1 MAKRTRKKRKISPI
15 KKTLRKKNLARN
27 FIVLLSLIFILLLFA
42 YFFLSKNNQAVN
54 SSSNNNILQSQK
66 LYTNDEIMEEII
78 QNLNPDIKNNIL
90 EKDLEEEKTKKE
102 SFEEELKKD
111 ISKEVFER
119 QKEIEKSKVEQ
130 KIEIKQSKE
139 IEDEIIEEKSQIEKP
154 ITKQKKDL
162 ITKKDN
168 YKYDL
173 KTKPKLVIII
183 DDVVSKIQKDKILN
197 IGYPITMAFLPP
209 KSGHKESAI
218 IAQNL
223 PFHMI
228 HFPMQASKNFKNIE
242 VNTLNISDSYETI
255 EARVKQLRV
264 LYPNATYTNN
274 HTGSVFT
281 ENYEAMDKLF
291 SELKKYNF
299 IFVDSKTTPNSVAK
313 ELSIKYQMP
322 YIVRDTFLDNDR
334 SFTAIQNQLKDAIR
348 VAKKQGFAIAIG
360 HPYEVTFQ
368 VLKESKHLLNDVEP
382 IFLNKLPYFHVKA
395 GKDDIAKQTPINE
408 AEVYGY
414 FQGKL
419 IMYSNFKKKGNS

>member
-1 MAKRTRKKRKISPI
+1 MTKKTRKKRKISPI
-15 KKTLRKKNLARN
+15 KKSLRKRNLARN

-66 LYTNDEIMEEII
+66 LYTNDEIMEKVIE
-78 QNLNPDIKNNIL
+78 NLNPDSKNNIL
-90 EKDLEEEKTKKE
+90 EKNLETEENKKE
-102 SFEEELKKD
+102 IFEQELKKD
-111 ISKEVFER
+111 ILKEVLEK
-119 QKEIEKSKVEQ
+119 QKEIEKSKIEEKV
-130 KIEIKQSKE
+130 EIKQAKEPSKE
-139 IEDEIIEEKSQIEKP
+139 IEDEIIEEKTKIEKP
-154 ITKQKKDL
+154 AIKEKKEL
-162 ITKKDN
+162 ITKKDS

-183 DDVVSKIQKDKILN
+183 DDVVSKSQKDKILN

-209 KSGHKESAI
+209 NGVQKESAI

-291 SELKKYNF
+291 RALKKYNF

-382 IFLNKLPYFHVKA
+382 IFLNKLPY
-395 GKDDIAKQTPINE
+395 
-408 AEVYGY
+408 
-414 FQGKL
+414 L
-419 IMYSNFKKKGNS
+419 

>member
-1 MAKRTRKKRKISPI
+1 MVKKTRKKRKISPI
-15 KKTLRKKNLARN
+15 KKSLRKRNLARN
-27 FIVLLSLIFILLLFA
+27 FIVLLALIFLLLLFA
-42 YFFLSKNNQAVN
+42 YFFLSKNNQTVK
-54 SSSNNNILQSQK
+54 SSSNNNILQSKK
-66 LYTNDEIMEEII
+66 LYTNDEIMEKVIE
-78 QNLNPDIKNNIL
+78 NLNPDSKNNIL
-90 EKDLEEEKTKKE
+90 EKNLETEENKKE
-102 SFEEELKKD
+102 IFEQELKKD
-111 ISKEVFER
+111 ILKEVLEK
-119 QKEIEKSKVEQ
+119 QKEIEKSKIEEKV
-130 KIEIKQSKE
+130 EIKQAKEPSKE
-139 IEDEIIEEKSQIEKP
+139 IEDEIIEEKTKIEKP
-154 ITKQKKDL
+154 AIKEKKEL
-162 ITKKDN
+162 ITKKDS

-183 DDVVSKIQKDKILN
+183 DDVVSKSQKDKILN

-209 KSGHKESAI
+209 NSGHKESAI

-242 VNTLNISDSYETI
+242 VNTLSISDSYETI

-291 SELKKYNF
+291 RALKKYNF

-360 HPYEVTFQ
+360 HPYEVTFK

-382 IFLNKLPYFHVKA
+382 IFLNKLPY
-395 GKDDIAKQTPINE
+395 
-408 AEVYGY
+408 
-414 FQGKL
+414 L
-419 IMYSNFKKKGNS
+419 

>member
-1 MAKRTRKKRKISPI
+1 MVKKTRKKRKISPI
-15 KKTLRKKNLARN
+15 KKSLRKRNLARN
-27 FIVLLSLIFILLLFA
+27 FIVLLALIFLLLLFA
-42 YFFLSKNNQAVN
+42 YFFLSKNNQTVK
-54 SSSNNNILQSQK
+54 SSSNNNILQSKK
-66 LYTNDEIMEEII
+66 LYTNDEIMEKVIE
-78 QNLNPDIKNNIL
+78 NLNPDSKNNIL
-90 EKDLEEEKTKKE
+90 EKNLETEENKKE
-102 SFEEELKKD
+102 IFEQELKKD
-111 ISKEVFER
+111 ILKEVLEK
-119 QKEIEKSKVEQ
+119 QKEIEKSKIEEKV
-130 KIEIKQSKE
+130 EIKQAKEPSKE
-139 IEDEIIEEKSQIEKP
+139 IEDEIIEEKTKIEKP
-154 ITKQKKDL
+154 AIKEKKEL
-162 ITKKDN
+162 ITKKDS

-183 DDVVSKIQKDKILN
+183 DDVVSKSQKDKILN

-209 KSGHKESAI
+209 NGVQKESAI

-242 VNTLNISDSYETI
+242 VNTLNISDSYEKI
-255 EARVKQLRV
+255 EARVKKLRD
-264 LYPNATYTNN
+264 LYPNTTYTNN

-291 SELKKYNF
+291 RALKKYNF

-360 HPYEVTFQ
+360 HPYEVTFK

-382 IFLNKLPYFHVKA
+382 IFLNKLPY
-395 GKDDIAKQTPINE
+395 
-408 AEVYGY
+408 
-414 FQGKL
+414 L
-419 IMYSNFKKKGNS
+419 

>member
-27 FIVLLSLIFILLLFA
+27 FIVLLALIFLLLLFA
-42 YFFLSKNNQAVN
+42 YFFLSKNNQTVK
-54 SSSNNNILQSQK
+54 SSSNNNILQSKK
-66 LYTNDEIMEEII
+66 LFTNDEIMEKVIE
-78 QNLNPDIKNNIL
+78 NLNPDIKNNIL
-90 EKDLEEEKTKKE
+90 EKDLETEENKKE
-102 SFEEELKKD
+102 IFEQELKKD
-111 ISKEVFER
+111 ILKEVLEK
-119 QKEIEKSKVEQ
+119 QKEIEKSKIEEKV
-130 KIEIKQSKE
+130 EIKQAKEPSKE
-139 IEDEIIEEKSQIEKP
+139 IEDEIIEEKTKIEKP
-154 ITKQKKDL
+154 AIKEKKEL
-162 ITKKDN
+162 ITKKDS

-183 DDVVSKIQKDKILN
+183 DDVVSKSQKDKILN

-242 VNTLNISDSYETI
+242 IDTLNISDSYEKI
-255 EARVKQLRV
+255 EARVKKLRD
-264 LYPNATYTNN
+264 LYPNTTYTNN

-291 SELKKYNF
+291 RALKKYNF

-382 IFLNKLPYFHVKA
+382 IFLNKLPY
-395 GKDDIAKQTPINE
+395 
-408 AEVYGY
+408 
-414 FQGKL
+414 L
-419 IMYSNFKKKGNS
+419 

>member
-15 KKTLRKKNLARN
+15 KKTLRKRNLARN

-42 YFFLSKNNQAVN
+42 YFFLSKNNQTVK
-54 SSSNNNILQSQK
+54 SSSNNNILQSKK
-66 LYTNDEIMEEII
+66 LYTNDEIMEKVIE
-78 QNLNPDIKNNIL
+78 NLNPDSKNNIL
-90 EKDLEEEKTKKE
+90 EKNLETEENKKE
-102 SFEEELKKD
+102 IFEQELKKD
-111 ISKEVFER
+111 ILKEVLEK
-119 QKEIEKSKVEQ
+119 QKEIEKSKIEEKV
-130 KIEIKQSKE
+130 EIKQAKEPSKE
-139 IEDEIIEEKSQIEKP
+139 IEDEIIEEKTKIEKP
-154 ITKQKKDL
+154 AIKEKKEL
-162 ITKKDN
+162 ITKKDS

-183 DDVVSKIQKDKILN
+183 DDVVSKSQKDKILN

-209 KSGHKESAI
+209 NGVQKESAI

-242 VNTLNISDSYETI
+242 IDTLNISDSYEKI
-255 EARVKQLRV
+255 EARVKKLRD
-264 LYPNATYTNN
+264 LYPNTTYTNN

-291 SELKKYNF
+291 RALKKYNF

-382 IFLNKLPYFHVKA
+382 IFLNKLPY
-395 GKDDIAKQTPINE
+395 
-408 AEVYGY
+408 
-414 FQGKL
+414 L
-419 IMYSNFKKKGNS
+419 

>member
-1 MAKRTRKKRKISPI
+1 MVKKTRKKRKISPI
-15 KKTLRKKNLARN
+15 KKSLRKRNLARN
-27 FIVLLSLIFILLLFA
+27 FIVLLALIFLLLLFA
-42 YFFLSKNNQAVN
+42 YFFLSKNNQTVK
-54 SSSNNNILQSQK
+54 SSSNNNILQSKK
-66 LYTNDEIMEEII
+66 LYTNDEIMEKVIE
-78 QNLNPDIKNNIL
+78 NLNPDNKNNIL
-90 EKDLEEEKTKKE
+90 EKNLETEENKKE
-102 SFEEELKKD
+102 IFEQELKKD
-111 ISKEVFER
+111 ILKEVLEK
-119 QKEIEKSKVEQ
+119 QKEIEKSKIEEKV
-130 KIEIKQSKE
+130 EIKQAKEPSKE
-139 IEDEIIEEKSQIEKP
+139 IEDEIIEEKTKIEKP
-154 ITKQKKDL
+154 AIKEKKEL
-162 ITKKDN
+162 ITKKDS

-183 DDVVSKIQKDKILN
+183 DDVVSKTQKDKILN

-209 KSGHKESAI
+209 NGVQKESAI

-242 VNTLNISDSYETI
+242 IDTLNISDSYEKI
-255 EARVKQLRV
+255 EARVKKLRD
-264 LYPNATYTNN
+264 LYPNTTYTNN

-291 SELKKYNF
+291 RALKKYNF

-360 HPYEVTFQ
+360 HPYEVTFK

-382 IFLNKLPYFHVKA
+382 IFLNKLPY
-395 GKDDIAKQTPINE
+395 
-408 AEVYGY
+408 
-414 FQGKL
+414 L
-419 IMYSNFKKKGNS
+419 

>member
-1 MAKRTRKKRKISPI
+1 MVKKTRKKRKISPI
-15 KKTLRKKNLARN
+15 KKSLRKRNLARN
-27 FIVLLSLIFILLLFA
+27 FIVLLALIFLLLLFA
-42 YFFLSKNNQAVN
+42 YFFLSKNNQTVK
-54 SSSNNNILQSQK
+54 SSSNNNILQSKK
-66 LYTNDEIMEEII
+66 LYTNDEIMEKVIE
-78 QNLNPDIKNNIL
+78 NLNPDSKNNIL
-90 EKDLEEEKTKKE
+90 EKNLETEENKKE
-102 SFEEELKKD
+102 IFEQELKKD
-111 ISKEVFER
+111 ILKEVLEK
-119 QKEIEKSKVEQ
+119 QKEIEKSKIEEKV
-130 KIEIKQSKE
+130 EIKQAKEPSKE
-139 IEDEIIEEKSQIEKP
+139 IEDEIIEEKTKIEKP
-154 ITKQKKDL
+154 AIKEKKEL
-162 ITKKDN
+162 ITKKDS

-183 DDVVSKIQKDKILN
+183 DDVVSKTQKDKILN

-209 KSGHKESAI
+209 NSGHKESAI

-291 SELKKYNF
+291 RALKKYNF

-368 VLKESKHLLNDVEP
+368 VLKESKHLLNEVEP
-382 IFLNKLPYFHVKA
+382 IFLNKLPY
-395 GKDDIAKQTPINE
+395 
-408 AEVYGY
+408 
-414 FQGKL
+414 L
-419 IMYSNFKKKGNS
+419 

>member
-27 FIVLLSLIFILLLFA
+27 FIVLLALIFLLLLFA

-54 SSSNNNILQSQK
+54 SSSNNNILQSKK
-66 LYTNDEIMEEII
+66 LYTNDEIMEKVIE
-78 QNLNPDIKNNIL
+78 NLNPDNKNNIL
-90 EKDLEEEKTKKE
+90 EKNLETEENKKE
-102 SFEEELKKD
+102 IFEQELKKD
-111 ISKEVFER
+111 ILKEVLEK
-119 QKEIEKSKVEQ
+119 QKEIEKSKIEEKV
-130 KIEIKQSKE
+130 EIKQAKEPSKE
-139 IEDEIIEEKSQIEKP
+139 IEDEIIEEKTKIEKP
-154 ITKQKKDL
+154 AIKEKKEL
-162 ITKKDN
+162 ITKKDS

-183 DDVVSKIQKDKILN
+183 DDVVSKSQKDKILN

-209 KSGHKESAI
+209 NGVQKESAI

-242 VNTLNISDSYETI
+242 IDTLNISDSYEKI
-255 EARVKQLRV
+255 EARVKKLRD
-264 LYPNATYTNN
+264 LYPNTTYTNN

-291 SELKKYNF
+291 RALKKYNF

-382 IFLNKLPYFHVKA
+382 IFLNKLPY
-395 GKDDIAKQTPINE
+395 
-408 AEVYGY
+408 
-414 FQGKL
+414 L
-419 IMYSNFKKKGNS
+419 

>member
-15 KKTLRKKNLARN
+15 KKTLRKRNLARN

-42 YFFLSKNNQAVN
+42 YFFLSKNNQTVK
-54 SSSNNNILQSQK
+54 SSSNNNILQSKK
-66 LYTNDEIMEEII
+66 LYTNDEIMEKVIE
-78 QNLNPDIKNNIL
+78 NLNPDSKNNIL
-90 EKDLEEEKTKKE
+90 EKNLETEENKKE
-102 SFEEELKKD
+102 IFEQELKKD
-111 ISKEVFER
+111 ILKEVLEK
-119 QKEIEKSKVEQ
+119 QKEIEKSKIEEKV
-130 KIEIKQSKE
+130 EIKQAKEPSKE
-139 IEDEIIEEKSQIEKP
+139 IEDEIIEEKTKIEKP
-154 ITKQKKDL
+154 AIKEKKEL
-162 ITKKDN
+162 ITKKDS

-183 DDVVSKIQKDKILN
+183 DDVVSKTQKDKILN

-209 KSGHKESAI
+209 NSGHKESAI

-281 ENYEAMDKLF
+281 ENYAAMDKLF
-291 SELKKYNF
+291 RALKKYNF
-299 IFVDSKTTPNSVAK
+299 IFVDSRTTPNSVAK

-382 IFLNKLPYFHVKA
+382 IFLNKLPY
-395 GKDDIAKQTPINE
+395 
-408 AEVYGY
+408 
-414 FQGKL
+414 L
-419 IMYSNFKKKGNS
+419 

>member
-1 MAKRTRKKRKISPI
+1 MAKKTRKKRKISPI
-15 KKTLRKKNLARN
+15 KKSLRKRNLARN

-66 LYTNDEIMEEII
+66 LYTNDEIMEKVIE
-78 QNLNPDIKNNIL
+78 NLNPDSKNNIL
-90 EKDLEEEKTKKE
+90 EKNLETEENKKE
-102 SFEEELKKD
+102 IFEQELKKD
-111 ISKEVFER
+111 ILKEVLEK
-119 QKEIEKSKVEQ
+119 QKEIEKSKIEEKV
-130 KIEIKQSKE
+130 EIKQAKEPSKE
-139 IEDEIIEEKSQIEKP
+139 IEDEIIEEKTKIEKP
-154 ITKQKKDL
+154 AIKEKKEL
-162 ITKKDN
+162 ITKKDS

-183 DDVVSKIQKDKILN
+183 DDVVSKSQKDKILN

-209 KSGHKESAI
+209 NGVQKESAI

-242 VNTLNISDSYETI
+242 IDTLNISDSYEKI
-255 EARVKQLRV
+255 EARVKKLRD
-264 LYPNATYTNN
+264 LYPNTTYTNN

-291 SELKKYNF
+291 RALKKYNF

-360 HPYEVTFQ
+360 HPYEVTFK

-382 IFLNKLPYFHVKA
+382 IFLNKLPY
-395 GKDDIAKQTPINE
+395 
-408 AEVYGY
+408 
-414 FQGKL
+414 L
-419 IMYSNFKKKGNS
+419 

>member
-1 MAKRTRKKRKISPI
+1 MVKKTRKKRKISPI
-15 KKTLRKKNLARN
+15 KKSLRKRNLARN
-27 FIVLLSLIFILLLFA
+27 FIVLLALIFLLLLFA
-42 YFFLSKNNQAVN
+42 YFFLSKNNQTVK
-54 SSSNNNILQSQK
+54 SSSNNNILQSKK
-66 LYTNDEIMEEII
+66 LFTNDEIMEKVIE
-78 QNLNPDIKNNIL
+78 NLNPDNKNNIL
-90 EKDLEEEKTKKE
+90 EKNLETEENKKE
-102 SFEEELKKD
+102 IFEQELKKD
-111 ISKEVFER
+111 ILKEVLEK
-119 QKEIEKSKVEQ
+119 QKEIEKSKIEEKV
-130 KIEIKQSKE
+130 EIKQAKEPSKE
-139 IEDEIIEEKSQIEKP
+139 IEDEIIEEKTKIEKP
-154 ITKQKKDL
+154 AIKEKKEL
-162 ITKKDN
+162 ITKKDS

-183 DDVVSKIQKDKILN
+183 DDVVSKSQKDKILN

-209 KSGHKESAI
+209 NGVQKESAI

-242 VNTLNISDSYETI
+242 IDTLNISDSYEKI
-255 EARVKQLRV
+255 EARVKKLRD
-264 LYPNATYTNN
+264 LYPNTTYTNN

-291 SELKKYNF
+291 RALKKYNF

-382 IFLNKLPYFHVKA
+382 IFLNKLPY
-395 GKDDIAKQTPINE
+395 
-408 AEVYGY
+408 
-414 FQGKL
+414 L
-419 IMYSNFKKKGNS
+419 

>member
-1 MAKRTRKKRKISPI
+1 MVKKTRKKRKISPI
-15 KKTLRKKNLARN
+15 KKSLRKRNLARN
-27 FIVLLSLIFILLLFA
+27 FIVLLALIFLLLLFA
-42 YFFLSKNNQAVN
+42 YFFLSKNNQTVK
-54 SSSNNNILQSQK
+54 SSSNNNILQSKK
-66 LYTNDEIMEEII
+66 LYTNDEIMEKVIE
-78 QNLNPDIKNNIL
+78 NLNPDSKNNIL
-90 EKDLEEEKTKKE
+90 EKNLETEENKKE
-102 SFEEELKKD
+102 IFEQELKKD
-111 ISKEVFER
+111 ILKEVLEK
-119 QKEIEKSKVEQ
+119 QKEIEKSKIEEKV
-130 KIEIKQSKE
+130 EIKQAKEPSKE
-139 IEDEIIEEKSQIEKP
+139 IEDEIIEEKTKIEKP
-154 ITKQKKDL
+154 AIKEKKEL
-162 ITKKDN
+162 ITKKDS

-183 DDVVSKIQKDKILN
+183 DDVVSKSQKDKILN

-209 KSGHKESAI
+209 NSGHKESAI

-291 SELKKYNF
+291 RALKKYNF
-299 IFVDSKTTPNSVAK
+299 IFVDSRTTPNSVAK

-360 HPYEVTFQ
+360 HPYEVTFK

-382 IFLNKLPYFHVKA
+382 IFLNKLPY
-395 GKDDIAKQTPINE
+395 
-408 AEVYGY
+408 
-414 FQGKL
+414 L
-419 IMYSNFKKKGNS
+419 

>member
-1 MAKRTRKKRKISPI
+1 MVKKTRKKRKISPI
-15 KKTLRKKNLARN
+15 KKSLRKRNLARN
-27 FIVLLSLIFILLLFA
+27 FIVLLALIFLLLLFA
-42 YFFLSKNNQAVN
+42 YFFLSKNNQTVK
-54 SSSNNNILQSQK
+54 SSSNNNILQSKK
-66 LYTNDEIMEEII
+66 LYTNDEIMEKVIE
-78 QNLNPDIKNNIL
+78 NLNPDSKNNIL
-90 EKDLEEEKTKKE
+90 EKNLETEENKKE
-102 SFEEELKKD
+102 IFEQELKKD
-111 ISKEVFER
+111 ILKEVLEK
-119 QKEIEKSKVEQ
+119 QKEIEKSKIEEKV
-130 KIEIKQSKE
+130 EIKQAKEPSKE
-139 IEDEIIEEKSQIEKP
+139 IEDEIIEEKTKIEKP
-154 ITKQKKDL
+154 AIKEKKEL
-162 ITKKDN
+162 ITKKDS

-183 DDVVSKIQKDKILN
+183 DDVVSKSQKDKILN

-209 KSGHKESAI
+209 NGVQKESAI

-242 VNTLNISDSYETI
+242 IDTLKISDSYEKI
-255 EARVKQLRV
+255 EARVKKLRD
-264 LYPNATYTNN
+264 LYPNTTYTNN

-291 SELKKYNF
+291 RALKKYNF

-360 HPYEVTFQ
+360 HPYEVTFK

-382 IFLNKLPYFHVKA
+382 IFLNKLPY
-395 GKDDIAKQTPINE
+395 
-408 AEVYGY
+408 
-414 FQGKL
+414 L
-419 IMYSNFKKKGNS
+419 

>member
-1 MAKRTRKKRKISPI
+1 MVKKTRKKRKISPI
-15 KKTLRKKNLARN
+15 KKSLKKRNLARN
-27 FIVLLSLIFILLLFA
+27 FIVLLALIFLLLLFA
-42 YFFLSKNNQAVN
+42 YFFLSKNNQTVK
-54 SSSNNNILQSQK
+54 SSSNNNILQSKK
-66 LYTNDEIMEEII
+66 LYTNDEIMEKVIE
-78 QNLNPDIKNNIL
+78 NLNPDNKNNIL
-90 EKDLEEEKTKKE
+90 EKNLETEENKKE
-102 SFEEELKKD
+102 IFEQELKKD
-111 ISKEVFER
+111 ILKEVLEK
-119 QKEIEKSKVEQ
+119 QKEIEKSKIEEKV
-130 KIEIKQSKE
+130 EIKQAKEPSKE
-139 IEDEIIEEKSQIEKP
+139 IEDEIIEEKTKIEKP
-154 ITKQKKDL
+154 AIKEKKEL
-162 ITKKDN
+162 ITKKDS

-183 DDVVSKIQKDKILN
+183 DDVVSKTQKDKILN

-209 KSGHKESAI
+209 NGVQKESAI

-242 VNTLNISDSYETI
+242 IDTLNISDSYEKI
-255 EARVKQLRV
+255 EARVKKLRD
-264 LYPNATYTNN
+264 LYPNTTYTNN

-291 SELKKYNF
+291 RALKKYNF

-360 HPYEVTFQ
+360 HPYEVTFK

-382 IFLNKLPYFHVKA
+382 IFLNKLPY
-395 GKDDIAKQTPINE
+395 
-408 AEVYGY
+408 
-414 FQGKL
+414 L
-419 IMYSNFKKKGNS
+419 

>member
-1 MAKRTRKKRKISPI
+1 MVKKTRKKRKISPI
-15 KKTLRKKNLARN
+15 KKSLRKRNLARN
-27 FIVLLSLIFILLLFA
+27 FIVLLALIFLLLLFA
-42 YFFLSKNNQAVN
+42 YFFLSKNNQTVK
-54 SSSNNNILQSQK
+54 SSSNNNILQSKK
-66 LYTNDEIMEEII
+66 LYTNDEIMEKVIE
-78 QNLNPDIKNNIL
+78 NLNPDSKNNIL
-90 EKDLEEEKTKKE
+90 EKNLETEENKKE
-102 SFEEELKKD
+102 IFEQELKKD
-111 ISKEVFER
+111 ILKEVLEK
-119 QKEIEKSKVEQ
+119 QKEIEKSKIEEKV
-130 KIEIKQSKE
+130 EIKQAKEPSKE

-183 DDVVSKIQKDKILN
+183 DDVVSKSQKDKILN

-209 KSGHKESAI
+209 NGVQKESAI

-242 VNTLNISDSYETI
+242 IDTLNISDSYEKI
-255 EARVKQLRV
+255 EARVKKLRD
-264 LYPNATYTNN
+264 LYPNTTYTNN

-291 SELKKYNF
+291 RALKKYNF

-382 IFLNKLPYFHVKA
+382 IFLNKLPY
-395 GKDDIAKQTPINE
+395 
-408 AEVYGY
+408 
-414 FQGKL
+414 L
-419 IMYSNFKKKGNS
+419 

>member
-1 MAKRTRKKRKISPI
+1 MVKKTRKKRKISPI
-15 KKTLRKKNLARN
+15 KKSLRKRNLARN
-27 FIVLLSLIFILLLFA
+27 FIVLLALIFLLLLFA
-42 YFFLSKNNQAVN
+42 YFFLSKNNQTVK
-54 SSSNNNILQSQK
+54 SSSNNNILQSKK
-66 LYTNDEIMEEII
+66 LYTNDEIMEKVIE
-78 QNLNPDIKNNIL
+78 NLNPDSKNNIL
-90 EKDLEEEKTKKE
+90 EKNLETEENKKE
-102 SFEEELKKD
+102 IFEQELKKD
-111 ISKEVFER
+111 ILKEVLEK
-119 QKEIEKSKVEQ
+119 QKEIEKSKIEEKV
-130 KIEIKQSKE
+130 EIKQAKEPSKE
-139 IEDEIIEEKSQIEKP
+139 IEDEIIEEKTKIEKP
-154 ITKQKKDL
+154 AIKEKKEL
-162 ITKKDN
+162 ITKKDS

-173 KTKPKLVIII
+173 KTKPKLAIII
-183 DDVVSKIQKDKILN
+183 DDVVSKTQKDKILN

-209 KSGHKESAI
+209 NSGHKESAI

-291 SELKKYNF
+291 RALKKYNF
-299 IFVDSKTTPNSVAK
+299 IFVDSRTTPNSVAK

-368 VLKESKHLLNDVEP
+368 VLKE
-382 IFLNKLPYFHVKA
+382 
-395 GKDDIAKQTPINE
+395 
-408 AEVYGY
+408 
-414 FQGKL
+414 
-419 IMYSNFKKKGNS
+419 

>member
-1 MAKRTRKKRKISPI
+1 MAKKTRKKRKISPI

-27 FIVLLSLIFILLLFA
+27 FIVLLALIFLLLLFA
-42 YFFLSKNNQAVN
+42 YFFLSKNNQTVK
-54 SSSNNNILQSQK
+54 SSSNNNILQSKK
-66 LYTNDEIMEEII
+66 LYTNDEIMEKVIE
-78 QNLNPDIKNNIL
+78 NLNPDSKNNIL
-90 EKDLEEEKTKKE
+90 EKNLETEENKKE
-102 SFEEELKKD
+102 IFEQELKKD
-111 ISKEVFER
+111 ILKEVLEK
-119 QKEIEKSKVEQ
+119 QKEIEKSKIEEKV
-130 KIEIKQSKE
+130 EIKQAKEPSKE
-139 IEDEIIEEKSQIEKP
+139 IEDEIIEEKTKIEKP
-154 ITKQKKDL
+154 AIKEKKEL
-162 ITKKDN
+162 ITKKDS

-183 DDVVSKIQKDKILN
+183 DDVVSKSQKDKILN

-209 KSGHKESAI
+209 NGVQKESAI

-242 VNTLNISDSYETI
+242 IDTLNISDSYEKI
-255 EARVKQLRV
+255 EARVKQLRD

-291 SELKKYNF
+291 RALKKYNF

-382 IFLNKLPYFHVKA
+382 IFLNKLPY
-395 GKDDIAKQTPINE
+395 
-408 AEVYGY
+408 
-414 FQGKL
+414 L
-419 IMYSNFKKKGNS
+419 

>member
-1 MAKRTRKKRKISPI
+1 MVKKTRKKRKISPI
-15 KKTLRKKNLARN
+15 KKSLRKRNLARN
-27 FIVLLSLIFILLLFA
+27 FIVLLALIFLLLLFA
-42 YFFLSKNNQAVN
+42 YFFLSKNNQTVK
-54 SSSNNNILQSQK
+54 SSSNNNILQSKK
-66 LYTNDEIMEEII
+66 LYTNDEIMEKVIE
-78 QNLNPDIKNNIL
+78 NLNPDSKNNIL
-90 EKDLEEEKTKKE
+90 EKNLETEENKKE
-102 SFEEELKKD
+102 IFEQELKKD
-111 ISKEVFER
+111 ILKEVLEK
-119 QKEIEKSKVEQ
+119 QKEIEKSKIEEKV
-130 KIEIKQSKE
+130 EIKQAKEPSKE
-139 IEDEIIEEKSQIEKP
+139 IEDEIIEEKTKIEKP
-154 ITKQKKDL
+154 AIKEKKEL
-162 ITKKDN
+162 ITKKDS

-183 DDVVSKIQKDKILN
+183 DDVVSKSQKDKILN

-242 VNTLNISDSYETI
+242 VNTLKISDSYETI

-291 SELKKYNF
+291 RALKKYNF

-382 IFLNKLPYFHVKA
+382 IFLNKLPY
-395 GKDDIAKQTPINE
+395 
-408 AEVYGY
+408 
-414 FQGKL
+414 L
-419 IMYSNFKKKGNS
+419 

>member
-1 MAKRTRKKRKISPI
+1 MVKKTRKKRKISPI
-15 KKTLRKKNLARN
+15 KKSLRKRNLARN
-27 FIVLLSLIFILLLFA
+27 FIVLLALIFLLLLFA
-42 YFFLSKNNQAVN
+42 YFFLSKNNQTVK
-54 SSSNNNILQSQK
+54 SSSNNNILQSKK
-66 LYTNDEIMEEII
+66 LYTNDEIMEKVIE
-78 QNLNPDIKNNIL
+78 NLNPDSKNNIL
-90 EKDLEEEKTKKE
+90 EKNLETEENKKE
-102 SFEEELKKD
+102 IFEQELKKD
-111 ISKEVFER
+111 ILKEVLEK
-119 QKEIEKSKVEQ
+119 QKEIEKSKIEEKV
-130 KIEIKQSKE
+130 EIKQAKEPSKE
-139 IEDEIIEEKSQIEKP
+139 IEEEIIEEKTQIEKP

-183 DDVVSKIQKDKILN
+183 DDVVSKSQKDKILN

-209 KSGHKESAI
+209 NGVQKESAI

-291 SELKKYNF
+291 RALKKYNF

-382 IFLNKLPYFHVKA
+382 IFLNKLPY
-395 GKDDIAKQTPINE
+395 
-408 AEVYGY
+408 
-414 FQGKL
+414 L
-419 IMYSNFKKKGNS
+419 

>member
-1 MAKRTRKKRKISPI
+1 MVKKTRKKRKISPI
-15 KKTLRKKNLARN
+15 KKSLRKRNLARN
-27 FIVLLSLIFILLLFA
+27 FIVLLALIFLLLLFA
-42 YFFLSKNNQAVN
+42 YFFLSKNNQTVK
-54 SSSNNNILQSQK
+54 SSSNNNILQSKK
-66 LYTNDEIMEEII
+66 LYTNDEIMEKVIE
-78 QNLNPDIKNNIL
+78 NLNPDSKNNIL
-90 EKDLEEEKTKKE
+90 EKNLETEENKKE
-102 SFEEELKKD
+102 IFEQELKKD
-111 ISKEVFER
+111 ILKEVLEK
-119 QKEIEKSKVEQ
+119 QKEIEKSKIEEKV
-130 KIEIKQSKE
+130 EIKQAKEPSKE
-139 IEDEIIEEKSQIEKP
+139 IEDEIIEEKTKIEKP
-154 ITKQKKDL
+154 AIKEKKEL
-162 ITKKDN
+162 ITKKDS

-183 DDVVSKIQKDKILN
+183 DDVVSKSQKDKILN

-209 KSGHKESAI
+209 NSGHKESAI

-242 VNTLNISDSYETI
+242 IDTLNISDSYEKI
-255 EARVKQLRV
+255 EARVKKLRD
-264 LYPNATYTNN
+264 LYPNTTYTNN

-291 SELKKYNF
+291 RALKKYNF

-382 IFLNKLPYFHVKA
+382 IFLNKLPY
-395 GKDDIAKQTPINE
+395 
-408 AEVYGY
+408 
-414 FQGKL
+414 L
-419 IMYSNFKKKGNS
+419 

>member
-15 KKTLRKKNLARN
+15 KKTLRKRNLARN
-27 FIVLLSLIFILLLFA
+27 FIVLLALIFLLLLFA

-54 SSSNNNILQSQK
+54 SSSNNNILQSKK
-66 LYTNDEIMEEII
+66 LYTNDEIMEKVIE
-78 QNLNPDIKNNIL
+78 NLNPDSKNNIL
-90 EKDLEEEKTKKE
+90 EKNLETEENKKE
-102 SFEEELKKD
+102 IFEQELKKD
-111 ISKEVFER
+111 ILKEVLEK
-119 QKEIEKSKVEQ
+119 QKEIEKSKIEEKV
-130 KIEIKQSKE
+130 EIKQAKEPSKE
-139 IEDEIIEEKSQIEKP
+139 IEDEIIEEKTKIEKP
-154 ITKQKKDL
+154 AIKEKKEL
-162 ITKKDN
+162 ITKKDS

-183 DDVVSKIQKDKILN
+183 DDVVSKSQKDKILN

-209 KSGHKESAI
+209 NGVQKESAI

-242 VNTLNISDSYETI
+242 IDTLNISDSYETI

-291 SELKKYNF
+291 RALKKYNF
-299 IFVDSKTTPNSVAK
+299 IFVDSRTTPNSVAK

-360 HPYEVTFQ
+360 HPYEVTFK

-382 IFLNKLPYFHVKA
+382 IFLNKLPY
-395 GKDDIAKQTPINE
+395 
-408 AEVYGY
+408 
-414 FQGKL
+414 L
-419 IMYSNFKKKGNS
+419 

>member
-1 MAKRTRKKRKISPI
+1 MVKKTRKKRKISPI
-15 KKTLRKKNLARN
+15 KKSLRKRNLARN
-27 FIVLLSLIFILLLFA
+27 FIVLLALIFLLLLFA

-54 SSSNNNILQSQK
+54 SSSNNNILQSKK

-90 EKDLEEEKTKKE
+90 EKDLETEKTKKE

-111 ISKEVFER
+111 ISKEVLER
-119 QKEIEKSKVEQ
+119 QKEIEKSKIEEKV
-130 KIEIKQSKE
+130 EIKQAKEPSKE
-139 IEDEIIEEKSQIEKP
+139 IEDEIIEEKTKIEKP
-154 ITKQKKDL
+154 AIKEKKEL
-162 ITKKDN
+162 ITKKDS

-183 DDVVSKIQKDKILN
+183 DDVVSKSQKDKILN

-209 KSGHKESAI
+209 NGVQKESAI

-242 VNTLNISDSYETI
+242 IDTLNISDSYEKI
-255 EARVKQLRV
+255 EARVKKIRD
-264 LYPNATYTNN
+264 LYPNTTYTNN

-291 SELKKYNF
+291 RALKKYNF

-382 IFLNKLPYFHVKA
+382 IFLNKLPY
-395 GKDDIAKQTPINE
+395 
-408 AEVYGY
+408 
-414 FQGKL
+414 L
-419 IMYSNFKKKGNS
+419 

>member
-1 MAKRTRKKRKISPI
+1 MVKKTRKKRKISPI
-15 KKTLRKKNLARN
+15 KKSLRKRNLARN
-27 FIVLLSLIFILLLFA
+27 FIVLLALIFLLLLFA
-42 YFFLSKNNQAVN
+42 YFFLSKNNQTVK
-54 SSSNNNILQSQK
+54 SSSNNNILQSKK
-66 LYTNDEIMEEII
+66 LYTNDEIMEKVIE
-78 QNLNPDIKNNIL
+78 NLNPDSKNNIL
-90 EKDLEEEKTKKE
+90 EKNLETEENKKE
-102 SFEEELKKD
+102 IFEQELKKD
-111 ISKEVFER
+111 ILKEVLEK
-119 QKEIEKSKVEQ
+119 QKEIEKSKIEEKV
-130 KIEIKQSKE
+130 EIKQAKEPSKE
-139 IEDEIIEEKSQIEKP
+139 IEDEIIEEKTKIEKP
-154 ITKQKKDL
+154 AIKEKKEL
-162 ITKKDN
+162 ITKKDS

-183 DDVVSKIQKDKILN
+183 DDVVSKSQKDKILN

-209 KSGHKESAI
+209 NGVKKESAI

-242 VNTLNISDSYETI
+242 IDTLNISDSYEKI
-255 EARVKQLRV
+255 EARVKKLRD
-264 LYPNATYTNN
+264 LYPNTTYTNN

-291 SELKKYNF
+291 RALKKYNF

-360 HPYEVTFQ
+360 HPYEVTFK

-382 IFLNKLPYFHVKA
+382 IFLNKLPY
-395 GKDDIAKQTPINE
+395 
-408 AEVYGY
+408 
-414 FQGKL
+414 L
-419 IMYSNFKKKGNS
+419 

>member
-15 KKTLRKKNLARN
+15 KKSLRKRNLARN
-27 FIVLLSLIFILLLFA
+27 FIVLLSLIFLLLLFA

-54 SSSNNNILQSQK
+54 SSSNNNILQSKK
-66 LYTNDEIMEEII
+66 LYTNDEIMEKII

-90 EKDLEEEKTKKE
+90 EKDLETEKTKKE

-111 ISKEVFER
+111 ILKEVLEK
-119 QKEIEKSKVEQ
+119 QKEIEKSKIEEKV
-130 KIEIKQSKE
+130 EIKQAKEPSKE
-139 IEDEIIEEKSQIEKP
+139 IEDEIIEEKTQIEKP

-183 DDVVSKIQKDKILN
+183 DDVVSKSQKDKILN

-209 KSGHKESAI
+209 NGVQKESAI

-291 SELKKYNF
+291 RALKKYNF

-382 IFLNKLPYFHVKA
+382 IFLNKLPY
-395 GKDDIAKQTPINE
+395 
-408 AEVYGY
+408 
-414 FQGKL
+414 L
-419 IMYSNFKKKGNS
+419 

>member
-1 MAKRTRKKRKISPI
+1 MVKKTRKKRKISPI
-15 KKTLRKKNLARN
+15 KKSLRKRNLARN
-27 FIVLLSLIFILLLFA
+27 FIVLLALIFLLLLFA
-42 YFFLSKNNQAVN
+42 YFFLSKNNQTVK
-54 SSSNNNILQSQK
+54 SSSNNNILQSKK
-66 LYTNDEIMEEII
+66 LYTNDEIMEKVIE
-78 QNLNPDIKNNIL
+78 NLNPDSKNNIL
-90 EKDLEEEKTKKE
+90 EKNLETEENKKE
-102 SFEEELKKD
+102 IFEQELKKD
-111 ISKEVFER
+111 ILKEVLEK
-119 QKEIEKSKVEQ
+119 QKEIEKSKIEEKV
-130 KIEIKQSKE
+130 EIKQAKEPSKE
-139 IEDEIIEEKSQIEKP
+139 IEDEIIEEKTKIEKP
-154 ITKQKKDL
+154 AIKEKKEL
-162 ITKKDN
+162 ITKKDR

-183 DDVVSKIQKDKILN
+183 DDVVSKSQKDKILN

-209 KSGHKESAI
+209 NSGHKESAI

-242 VNTLNISDSYETI
+242 IDTLNISDSYETI

-291 SELKKYNF
+291 RALKKYNF

-382 IFLNKLPYFHVKA
+382 IFLNKLPY
-395 GKDDIAKQTPINE
+395 
-408 AEVYGY
+408 
-414 FQGKL
+414 L
-419 IMYSNFKKKGNS
+419 

>member
-15 KKTLRKKNLARN
+15 KKTLRKRNLARN
-27 FIVLLSLIFILLLFA
+27 FIVLLALIFILLLFA
-42 YFFLSKNNQAVN
+42 YFFLSKNNQTVK
-54 SSSNNNILQSQK
+54 SSSNNNILQSKK
-66 LYTNDEIMEEII
+66 LYTNDEIMEKVIE
-78 QNLNPDIKNNIL
+78 NLNPDSKNNIL
-90 EKDLEEEKTKKE
+90 EKNLETEENKKE
-102 SFEEELKKD
+102 IFEQELKKD
-111 ISKEVFER
+111 ILKEVLEK
-119 QKEIEKSKVEQ
+119 QKEIEKSKIEEKV
-130 KIEIKQSKE
+130 EIKQAKEPSKE
-139 IEDEIIEEKSQIEKP
+139 IEDEIIEEKTKIEKP
-154 ITKQKKDL
+154 AIKEKKEL

-183 DDVVSKIQKDKILN
+183 DDVVSKSQKDKILN

-209 KSGHKESAI
+209 NSGHKESAI

-242 VNTLNISDSYETI
+242 IDTLNISDSYEKI
-255 EARVKQLRV
+255 EAPVKQLRD

-291 SELKKYNF
+291 RALKKYNF

-382 IFLNKLPYFHVKA
+382 IFLNKLPY
-395 GKDDIAKQTPINE
+395 
-408 AEVYGY
+408 
-414 FQGKL
+414 L
-419 IMYSNFKKKGNS
+419 

>member
-15 KKTLRKKNLARN
+15 KKSLRKRNLARN
-27 FIVLLSLIFILLLFA
+27 FIVLLALIFLLLLFA
-42 YFFLSKNNQAVN
+42 YFFLSKNNQTVK
-54 SSSNNNILQSQK
+54 SSSNNNILQSKK
-66 LYTNDEIMEEII
+66 LYTNDEIMEKVIE
-78 QNLNPDIKNNIL
+78 NLNPDSKNNIL
-90 EKDLEEEKTKKE
+90 EKNLETEENKKE
-102 SFEEELKKD
+102 IFEQELKKD
-111 ISKEVFER
+111 ILKEVLEK
-119 QKEIEKSKVEQ
+119 QKEIEKSKIEEKV
-130 KIEIKQSKE
+130 EIKQAKEPSKE
-139 IEDEIIEEKSQIEKP
+139 IEDEIIEEKTKIEKP
-154 ITKQKKDL
+154 AIKEKKEL
-162 ITKKDN
+162 ITKKDS

-183 DDVVSKIQKDKILN
+183 DDVVTKSQKDKILN
-197 IGYPITMAFLPP
+197 IGYPINMAFLPP
-209 KSGHKESAI
+209 NGAQKESATI
-218 IAQNL
+218 TQNL

-242 VNTLNISDSYETI
+242 IDTLNISDSYEKI
-255 EARVKQLRV
+255 EARVKKLRD
-264 LYPNATYTNN
+264 LYPNTTYTNN

-291 SELKKYNF
+291 RALKKYNF

-360 HPYEVTFQ
+360 HPYEVTFK

-382 IFLNKLPYFHVKA
+382 IFLNKLPY
-395 GKDDIAKQTPINE
+395 
-408 AEVYGY
+408 
-414 FQGKL
+414 L
-419 IMYSNFKKKGNS
+419 

>member
-15 KKTLRKKNLARN
+15 KKTLRKRNLARN

-42 YFFLSKNNQAVN
+42 YFFLSKNNQTVK
-54 SSSNNNILQSQK
+54 SSSNNNILQSKK
-66 LYTNDEIMEEII
+66 LYTNDEIMEKVIE
-78 QNLNPDIKNNIL
+78 NLNPDSKNNIL
-90 EKDLEEEKTKKE
+90 EKNLETEENKKE
-102 SFEEELKKD
+102 IFEQELKKD
-111 ISKEVFER
+111 ILKEVLEK
-119 QKEIEKSKVEQ
+119 QKEIEKSKIEEKV
-130 KIEIKQSKE
+130 EIKQAKEPSKE
-139 IEDEIIEEKSQIEKP
+139 IEDEIIEEKTKIEKP
-154 ITKQKKDL
+154 AIKEKKEL
-162 ITKKDN
+162 ITKKDS

-183 DDVVSKIQKDKILN
+183 DDVVSKSQKDKILN

-209 KSGHKESAI
+209 NGVQKESAI

-242 VNTLNISDSYETI
+242 IDTLNISDSYEKI
-255 EARVKQLRV
+255 EARVKKLRD
-264 LYPNATYTNN
+264 LYPNTTYTNN

-291 SELKKYNF
+291 RALKKYNF

-360 HPYEVTFQ
+360 HPYEVTFK

-382 IFLNKLPYFHVKA
+382 IFLNKLPY
-395 GKDDIAKQTPINE
+395 
-408 AEVYGY
+408 
-414 FQGKL
+414 L
-419 IMYSNFKKKGNS
+419 

>member
-15 KKTLRKKNLARN
+15 KKTLRKRNLARN
-27 FIVLLSLIFILLLFA
+27 FIVLLALIFLLLLFA
-42 YFFLSKNNQAVN
+42 YFFLSKNNQTVK
-54 SSSNNNILQSQK
+54 SSSNNNILQSKK
-66 LYTNDEIMEEII
+66 LYTNDEIMEKVIE
-78 QNLNPDIKNNIL
+78 NLNPDSKNNIL
-90 EKDLEEEKTKKE
+90 EKNLETEENKKE
-102 SFEEELKKD
+102 IFEQELKKD
-111 ISKEVFER
+111 ILKEVLEK
-119 QKEIEKSKVEQ
+119 QKEIEKSKIEEKV
-130 KIEIKQSKE
+130 EIKQAKEPSKE
-139 IEDEIIEEKSQIEKP
+139 IEDEIIEEKTKIEKP
-154 ITKQKKDL
+154 AIKEKKEL
-162 ITKKDN
+162 ITKKDS

-183 DDVVSKIQKDKILN
+183 DDVVSKSQKDKILN

-209 KSGHKESAI
+209 NGVQKESAI

-291 SELKKYNF
+291 RALKKYNF

-360 HPYEVTFQ
+360 HPYEVTFK

-382 IFLNKLPYFHVKA
+382 IFLNKLPY
-395 GKDDIAKQTPINE
+395 
-408 AEVYGY
+408 
-414 FQGKL
+414 L
-419 IMYSNFKKKGNS
+419 

>member
-1 MAKRTRKKRKISPI
+1 MVKKTRKKRKISPI
-15 KKTLRKKNLARN
+15 KKSLRKRNLARN
-27 FIVLLSLIFILLLFA
+27 FIVLLALIFLLLLFA
-42 YFFLSKNNQAVN
+42 YFFLSKNNQTVK
-54 SSSNNNILQSQK
+54 SSSNNNILQSKK
-66 LYTNDEIMEEII
+66 LYTNDEIMEKVIE
-78 QNLNPDIKNNIL
+78 NLNPDNKNNIL
-90 EKDLEEEKTKKE
+90 EKNLETEENKKE
-102 SFEEELKKD
+102 IFEQELKKD
-111 ISKEVFER
+111 ILKEVLEK
-119 QKEIEKSKVEQ
+119 QKEIEKSKIEEKV
-130 KIEIKQSKE
+130 EIKQAKEPSKE
-139 IEDEIIEEKSQIEKP
+139 IEDEIIEEKTKIEKP
-154 ITKQKKDL
+154 AIKEKKEL
-162 ITKKDN
+162 ITKKDS

-183 DDVVSKIQKDKILN
+183 DDVVSKSQKDKILN

-291 SELKKYNF
+291 RALKKYNF
-299 IFVDSKTTPNSVAK
+299 IFVDSRTTPNSVAK

-382 IFLNKLPYFHVKA
+382 IFLNKLPY
-395 GKDDIAKQTPINE
+395 
-408 AEVYGY
+408 
-414 FQGKL
+414 L
-419 IMYSNFKKKGNS
+419 

>member
-15 KKTLRKKNLARN
+15 KKTLRKRNLARN

-42 YFFLSKNNQAVN
+42 YFFLSKNNQTVN
-54 SSSNNNILQSQK
+54 SSSNNNILQSKK
-66 LYTNDEIMEEII
+66 LYTNDEIMEKVIE
-78 QNLNPDIKNNIL
+78 NLNPDSKNNIL
-90 EKDLEEEKTKKE
+90 EKNLETEENKKE
-102 SFEEELKKD
+102 IFEQELKKD
-111 ISKEVFER
+111 ILKEVLEK
-119 QKEIEKSKVEQ
+119 QKEIEKSKIEEKV
-130 KIEIKQSKE
+130 EIKQAKEPSKE
-139 IEDEIIEEKSQIEKP
+139 IEDEIIEEKTKIEKP
-154 ITKQKKDL
+154 AIKEKKEL
-162 ITKKDN
+162 ITKKDS

-183 DDVVSKIQKDKILN
+183 DDVVSKTQKDKILN

-209 KSGHKESAI
+209 NSGHKESAI

-291 SELKKYNF
+291 RALKKYNF

-382 IFLNKLPYFHVKA
+382 IFLNKLPY
-395 GKDDIAKQTPINE
+395 
-408 AEVYGY
+408 
-414 FQGKL
+414 L
-419 IMYSNFKKKGNS
+419 

>member
-15 KKTLRKKNLARN
+15 KKTLRKRNLARN

-90 EKDLEEEKTKKE
+90 EKDLEEENKKE
-102 SFEEELKKD
+102 IFEQELKKD

-119 QKEIEKSKVEQ
+119 QKEIEKSKIEQ
-130 KIEIKQSKE
+130 KIETKQSKE

-183 DDVVSKIQKDKILN
+183 DDVVSKTQKDKILN

-291 SELKKYNF
+291 RALKKYNF
-299 IFVDSKTTPNSVAK
+299 IFVDSRTTPNSVAK

-382 IFLNKLPYFHVKA
+382 IFLNKLPY
-395 GKDDIAKQTPINE
+395 
-408 AEVYGY
+408 
-414 FQGKL
+414 L
-419 IMYSNFKKKGNS
+419 

>member
-1 MAKRTRKKRKISPI
+1 MVKKTRKKRKISPI
-15 KKTLRKKNLARN
+15 KKSLRKRNLARN
-27 FIVLLSLIFILLLFA
+27 FIVLLALIFLLLLFA

-54 SSSNNNILQSQK
+54 SSSNNNILQSEK
-66 LYTNDEIMEEII
+66 LYTNDEIMEKVIE
-78 QNLNPDIKNNIL
+78 NLNPDNKNNIL
-90 EKDLEEEKTKKE
+90 EKNLETEENKKE
-102 SFEEELKKD
+102 IFEQELKKD
-111 ISKEVFER
+111 ILKEVLEK
-119 QKEIEKSKVEQ
+119 QKEIEKSKIEEKV
-130 KIEIKQSKE
+130 EIKQAKEPSKE
-139 IEDEIIEEKSQIEKP
+139 IEDEIIEEKTKIEKP
-154 ITKQKKDL
+154 AIKEKKEL
-162 ITKKDN
+162 ITKKDS

-183 DDVVSKIQKDKILN
+183 DDVVSKSQKDKILN

-209 KSGHKESAI
+209 NGVQKESAI

-242 VNTLNISDSYETI
+242 IDTLNISDSYEKI
-255 EARVKQLRV
+255 EARVKKLRD
-264 LYPNATYTNN
+264 LYPNTTYTNN

-291 SELKKYNF
+291 RALKKYNF

-382 IFLNKLPYFHVKA
+382 IFLNKLPY
-395 GKDDIAKQTPINE
+395 
-408 AEVYGY
+408 
-414 FQGKL
+414 L
-419 IMYSNFKKKGNS
+419 

>member
-1 MAKRTRKKRKISPI
+1 MVKKTRKKRKISPI
-15 KKTLRKKNLARN
+15 KKTLRKRNLARN
-27 FIVLLSLIFILLLFA
+27 FIVLLSLIFLLLLFA
-42 YFFLSKNNQAVN
+42 YFFLSKNNQTVK
-54 SSSNNNILQSQK
+54 SSSNNNILQSKK
-66 LYTNDEIMEEII
+66 LYTNDEIMEKVIE
-78 QNLNPDIKNNIL
+78 NLNPDSKNNIL
-90 EKDLEEEKTKKE
+90 EKNLETEENKKE
-102 SFEEELKKD
+102 IFEQELKKD
-111 ISKEVFER
+111 ILKEVLEK
-119 QKEIEKSKVEQ
+119 QKEIEKSKIEEKV
-130 KIEIKQSKE
+130 EIKQAKEPSKE
-139 IEDEIIEEKSQIEKP
+139 IEDEIIEEKTQIEKP

-183 DDVVSKIQKDKILN
+183 DDVVSKSQKDKILN

-209 KSGHKESAI
+209 NGVQKESAI

-291 SELKKYNF
+291 RALKKYNF
-299 IFVDSKTTPNSVAK
+299 IFVDSRTTPNSVAK

-382 IFLNKLPYFHVKA
+382 IFLNKLPY
-395 GKDDIAKQTPINE
+395 
-408 AEVYGY
+408 
-414 FQGKL
+414 L
-419 IMYSNFKKKGNS
+419 

>member
-1 MAKRTRKKRKISPI
+1 MVKKTRKKRKISPI
-15 KKTLRKKNLARN
+15 KKSLRKRNLARN
-27 FIVLLSLIFILLLFA
+27 FIVLLALIFLLLLFA

-54 SSSNNNILQSQK
+54 SSSNNNILQSKK
-66 LYTNDEIMEEII
+66 LYTNDEIMEKVIE
-78 QNLNPDIKNNIL
+78 NLNPDSKNNIL
-90 EKDLEEEKTKKE
+90 EKNLETEENKKE
-102 SFEEELKKD
+102 IFEQELKKD
-111 ISKEVFER
+111 ILKEVLEK
-119 QKEIEKSKVEQ
+119 QKEIEKSKIEEKV
-130 KIEIKQSKE
+130 EIKQAKEPSKE
-139 IEDEIIEEKSQIEKP
+139 IEDEIIEEKTKIEKP
-154 ITKQKKDL
+154 AIKEKKEL
-162 ITKKDN
+162 ITKKDS

-183 DDVVSKIQKDKILN
+183 DDVVSKTQKDKILN

-209 KSGHKESAI
+209 NSGHKESAI

-242 VNTLNISDSYETI
+242 IDTLNISDSYEKI
-255 EARVKQLRV
+255 EARVKKLRD
-264 LYPNATYTNN
+264 LYPNTTYTNN

-291 SELKKYNF
+291 RALKKYNF

-334 SFTAIQNQLKDAIR
+334 SFSAIQNQLKDAIR

-360 HPYEVTFQ
+360 HPYEVTFK
-368 VLKESKHLLNDVEP
+368 VLKDSKHLLNDVEP
-382 IFLNKLPYFHVKA
+382 IFLNKLPY
-395 GKDDIAKQTPINE
+395 
-408 AEVYGY
+408 
-414 FQGKL
+414 L
-419 IMYSNFKKKGNS
+419 

>member
-1 MAKRTRKKRKISPI
+1 MTKKTRKKRKISPI
-15 KKTLRKKNLARN
+15 KKSLRKRNLARN
-27 FIVLLSLIFILLLFA
+27 FIVLLALIFLLLLFA
-42 YFFLSKNNQAVN
+42 YFFLSKNNQTVK
-54 SSSNNNILQSQK
+54 SSSNNNILQSKK
-66 LYTNDEIMEEII
+66 LYTNDEIMEKVIE
-78 QNLNPDIKNNIL
+78 NLNPDSKNNIL
-90 EKDLEEEKTKKE
+90 EKNLETEENKKE
-102 SFEEELKKD
+102 IFEQELKKD
-111 ISKEVFER
+111 ILKEVLEK
-119 QKEIEKSKVEQ
+119 QKEIEKSKIEEKV
-130 KIEIKQSKE
+130 EIKQAKEPSKE
-139 IEDEIIEEKSQIEKP
+139 IEDEIIEEKTKIEKP
-154 ITKQKKDL
+154 AIKEKKEL
-162 ITKKDN
+162 ITKKDS

-183 DDVVSKIQKDKILN
+183 DDVVSKSQKDKILN

-209 KSGHKESAI
+209 NSGHKESAI

-291 SELKKYNF
+291 RALKKYNF
-299 IFVDSKTTPNSVAK
+299 IFVDSRTTPNSVAK

-360 HPYEVTFQ
+360 HPYEVTFK

-382 IFLNKLPYFHVKA
+382 IFLNKLPY
-395 GKDDIAKQTPINE
+395 
-408 AEVYGY
+408 
-414 FQGKL
+414 L
-419 IMYSNFKKKGNS
+419 

>member
-1 MAKRTRKKRKISPI
+1 MTKKTRKKRKISPI
-15 KKTLRKKNLARN
+15 KKSLRKRNLARN
-27 FIVLLSLIFILLLFA
+27 FIVLLALIFLLLLFA
-42 YFFLSKNNQAVN
+42 YFFLSKNNQTVK
-54 SSSNNNILQSQK
+54 SSSNNNILQSKK
-66 LYTNDEIMEEII
+66 LYTNDEIMEKVIE
-78 QNLNPDIKNNIL
+78 NLNPDSKNNIL
-90 EKDLEEEKTKKE
+90 EKNLETEENKKE
-102 SFEEELKKD
+102 IFEQELKKD
-111 ISKEVFER
+111 ILKEVLEK
-119 QKEIEKSKVEQ
+119 QKEIEKSKIEEKV
-130 KIEIKQSKE
+130 EIKQAKEPSKE
-139 IEDEIIEEKSQIEKP
+139 IEDEIIEEKTKIEKP
-154 ITKQKKDL
+154 AIKEKKEL
-162 ITKKDN
+162 ITKKDS

-183 DDVVSKIQKDKILN
+183 DDVVSKSQKDKILN

-209 KSGHKESAI
+209 NGVQKESAI

-242 VNTLNISDSYETI
+242 IDTLNISDSYEKI
-255 EARVKQLRV
+255 EARVKKLRD
-264 LYPNATYTNN
+264 LYPNTTYTNN

-291 SELKKYNF
+291 RALKKYNF

-382 IFLNKLPYFHVKA
+382 IFLNKLPY
-395 GKDDIAKQTPINE
+395 
-408 AEVYGY
+408 
-414 FQGKL
+414 L
-419 IMYSNFKKKGNS
+419 